1 MLLGI
6 IFAILV
12 AILWALGEVSY
23 SKISKRYDRHN
34 VYMYTY
40 LFRAVI
46 YIAVVVIFNIK
57 LLGTF
62 NKDTFMT
69 MLPIILCDLFA
80 SYVVNIAV
88 FNGKLSVVSPI
99 MAAYPVLDIALGGLL
114 LHEEVELGQLFLVGG
129 ICIAIILLAINQK
142 KSKKAPHPVIGIIF
156 SVVYMLLVAFSTYFE
171 KSAYIGNYTVYDLY
185 YYKGIVYTFVSVV
198 FAMIVI
204 VTPSKMKEIK
214 SDILKGCALTPLGNV
229 LYSFA
234 LSFGSITIVAPLS
247 SLYSVIT
254 NLISRIVLKEKISR
268 EERACI
274 VVIIVFTILLILL
287 GIMV

>member
-1 MLLGI
+1 MFLGI

-46 YIAVVVIFNIK
+46 YIGVVLIFGRH
-57 LLGTF
+57 LFGTF
-62 NKDTFMT
+62 DTSVFIT

-88 FNGKLSVVSPI
+88 HNGKLSVVSPI

-114 LHEEVELGQLFLVGG
+114 LQEEVGAPKLFLVGG

-142 KSKKAPHPVIGIIF
+142 KSKKAPHPIVGIIF

-214 SDILKGCALTPLGNV
+214 SDILKGCGLAPLGNV

-268 EERACI
+268 EERASI
-274 VVIIVFTILLILL
+274 GVIIVFTILLILL